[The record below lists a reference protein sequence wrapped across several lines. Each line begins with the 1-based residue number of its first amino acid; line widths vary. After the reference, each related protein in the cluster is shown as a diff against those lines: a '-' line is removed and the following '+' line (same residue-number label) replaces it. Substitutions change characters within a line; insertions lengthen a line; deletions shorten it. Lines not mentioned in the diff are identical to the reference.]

1 MSGHSKWATTKHRK
15 GAQDKARAKVFAK
28 LIRQVE
34 VAAREGGG
42 DVTANASLRTAFQ
55 KARSASV
62 PMDTIEKAI
71 KRGTGELDG
80 VRYESVMYEGYAPG
94 GVAVLVEALSD
105 NRNRTGA
112 DLLNAF
118 SKNGGSMA
126 EPGAVSWQFERR
138 GIMLFPKSYEEDSL
152 LEAALEAGADDLADN
167 GEAWK
172 ITCGPSELHEVK
184 EAIEAAGFTAT
195 TAEPALE
202 PTQLVPVT
210 DEAEAKKVLRLL
222 DAIDDLDDAQSVN
235 ANCDIPDSVL
245 ESYEG

>member
-1 MSGHSKWATTKHRK
+1 
-15 GAQDKARAKVFAK
+15 
-28 LIRQVE
+28 
-34 VAAREGGG
+34 
-42 DVTANASLRTAFQ
+42 
-55 KARSASV
+55 
-62 PMDTIEKAI
+62 
-71 KRGTGELDG
+71 
-80 VRYESVMYEGYAPG
+80 
-94 GVAVLVEALSD
+94 
-105 NRNRTGA
+105 
-112 DLLNAF
+112 
-118 SKNGGSMA
+118 
-126 EPGAVSWQFERR
+126 
-138 GIMLFPKSYEEDSL
+138 MLFPKSYEEDSL